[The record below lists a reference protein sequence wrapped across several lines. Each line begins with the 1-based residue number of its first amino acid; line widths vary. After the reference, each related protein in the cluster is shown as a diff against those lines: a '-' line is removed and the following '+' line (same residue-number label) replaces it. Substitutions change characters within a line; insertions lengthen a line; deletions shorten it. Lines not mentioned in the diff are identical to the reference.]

1 MGKKYNPAKN
11 SFMVAL
17 SLFLVGVILTIISIS
32 GIVQT
37 NKFINE
43 PTFLEAMASSTTTDN
58 IWVHNG
64 VRKYVQSSEYQ
75 TKMAR
80 ERAKAK
86 KDRKYFVA
94 GGCCGCLA
102 ICMSVVV
109 YRQAVIMRKQYE

>member
-1 MGKKYNPAKN
+1 MGKKYNPAKKL
-11 SFMVAL
+11 FVFAL
-17 SLFLVGVILTIISIS
+17 GIFLSGVLATIFSIS

-86 KDRKYFVA
+86 KDRKYFV
-94 GGCCGCLA
+94 GGGA
-102 ICMSVVV
+102 
-109 YRQAVIMRKQYE
+109 AVAWLSA